1 MRRKLSKQITW
12 IQQSGTSESLQ
23 TAIRGIYGNDLP
35 PWYRDIDSLSDI
47 HTVWNAYLIEGEET
61 LLFDTLPPIFES
73 EIIEEVNDILDGQD
87 LDYLV
92 ASHPEASHVG
102 NTRALTEAF
111 PSVTV
116 LAPERGSEEAEL
128 YYLGGADLVTPGDTL
143 DLGGPSIEFIE
154 PLFPDHN
161 MTIWMHEQESN
172 TLFTV
177 DWIAKFITEANR
189 TTFVDELDHD
199 LTPERLVELSSAIFP
214 WFEYA
219 DVDVTDRAIEEFV
232 SQFDDPGVAPA
243 HGHVIREDG
252 ERYMRMMKQAVKHV
266 ASNDQ
271 LSVQV

>member
-1 MRRKLSKQITW
+1 MNRKLGEHVHW
-12 IQQSGTSESLQ
+12 IQRSGTSESLQ
-23 TAIRGIYGNDLP
+23 TAIRGLYGDDLP
-35 PWYRDIDSLSDI
+35 PWYEDVDSLSEI
-47 HTVWNAYLIEGEET
+47 HTVWNAYLVDGEET

-73 EIIEEVNDILDGQD
+73 EIVEEVDAILDGRD

-92 ASHPEASHVG
+92 ASHPEASHAG
-102 NTRALTEAF
+102 NVRALTEAF

-128 YYLGGADLVTPGDTL
+128 YYLGDADLVEPGDTL
-143 DLGGPSIEFIE
+143 DLGGPDVEFVE

-161 MTIWMHEQESN
+161 MTIWMHERESN
-172 TLFTV
+172 ILFTV
-177 DWIAKFITEANR
+177 DWIAKFITKANR
-189 TTFVDELDHD
+189 GTFVDELDHD

-219 DVDVTDRAIEEFV
+219 DVEITDRAIEAFV
-232 SQFDDPGVAPA
+232 SQFDDPTVAPA

-252 ERYMRMMKQAVKHV
+252 ERYMLMMKRAVKHV

>member
-1 MRRKLSKQITW
+1 MIRQLNDRVHW
-12 IQQSGTSESLQ
+12 IQQSGTSDSLQ
-23 TAIRGIYGNDLP
+23 TAIRGLYGNELP
-35 PWYRDIDSLSDI
+35 PWYEDVDSPSDI

-61 LLFDTLPPIFES
+61 LLFDTLPPILES
-73 EIIEEVNDILDGQD
+73 EIIEAVEMILDGRD

-102 NTRALTEAF
+102 NTRAIVEAF
-111 PSVTV
+111 PSTTL

-128 YYLGGADLVTPGDTL
+128 YHLGDAELVEPGDAL
-143 DLGGPSIEFIE
+143 DLGGPEIEFVE

-161 MTIWMHEQESN
+161 MTIWMHELASN

-177 DWIAKFITEANR
+177 DWIAMFIKESNR
-189 TTFVDELDHD
+189 GTFVDELDQD
-199 LTPERLVELSSAIFP
+199 LTPERLIELSSAIFP
-214 WFEYA
+214 WFQYA
-219 DVDVTDRAIEEFV
+219 DVETTDRAIEEFA
-232 SQFDDPGVAPA
+232 SRFDDPVVAPA

-252 ERYMRMMKQAVKHV
+252 ERYMRMMKDAVRHV

>member
-1 MRRKLSKQITW
+1 MRRELGEHVHW
-12 IQQSGTSESLQ
+12 IQRSGTAESLQ
-23 TAIRGIYGNDLP
+23 RAIRGLYGEDLP
-35 PWYRDIDSLSDI
+35 PWYEDVDSLSEI
-47 HTVWNAYLIEGEET
+47 HTVWNAYLLDGEET

-73 EIIEEVNDILDGQD
+73 EVFEEVDAVLDGRD

-102 NTRALTEAF
+102 NTRALVDAF

-128 YYLGGADLVTPGDTL
+128 YYLGDADLVEPGDTL
-143 DLGGPSIEFIE
+143 DLGGPDVEFIE

-161 MTIWMHEQESN
+161 MTIWMHDRASN

-177 DWIAKFITEANR
+177 DWLAKFITESNR
-189 TTFVDELDHD
+189 GTFVDELDHD
-199 LTPERLVELSSAIFP
+199 LTPERFVELGSAIFP

-219 DVDVTDRAIEEFV
+219 DVEVTDRAIEAFV
-232 SQFDDPGVAPA
+232 SRFDDPAVAPA

-252 ERYMRMMKQAVKHV
+252 ERYMRMTKRAVRHV

-271 LSVQV
+271 LNVQV